1 MRATEA
7 FIVFLCAI
15 AAFGSR
21 AAFGSSRHLSHLHL
35 GAVSLSALVMLVAL
49 WFCKPSQNPLQN
61 IIRVAVATVSAAF
74 FSLAI
79 SFLGWAYAYSR
90 MTLFFFFAYSFFA
103 VSAFRV
109 YLAGNK
115 EGSG

>member
-7 FIVFLCAI
+7 LIVFACAI

-21 AAFGSSRHLSHLHL
+21 AAFGSPHPLSRIHLA
-35 GAVSLSALVMLVAL
+35 AVSLAALVMLAAL
-49 WFCKPSQNPLQN
+49 WVCKPSQSPLQN
-61 IIRVAVATVSAAF
+61 IVRVAIAVVSAAF
-74 FSLAI
+74 LSFAV

-90 MTLFFFFAYSFFA
+90 MTLFFFLTYSFFA

-109 YLAGNK
+109 YLAGKK
-115 EGSG
+115 EESC

>member
-7 FIVFLCAI
+7 FIVFVCAI

-21 AAFGSSRHLSHLHL
+21 AAFGSPHPLSRIHL
-35 GAVSLSALVMLVAL
+35 GAVSMAALIMLAAL
-49 WFCKPSQNPLQN
+49 WLCKPSQSPLQN
-61 IIRVAVATVSAAF
+61 ITRVAISTVSAAF
-74 FSLAI
+74 LSLAV
-79 SFLGWAYAYSR
+79 SFLGWAYAHSR

-109 YLAGNK
+109 YLAGSK
-115 EGSG
+115 EESR

>member
-7 FIVFLCAI
+7 LIVFACAI

-21 AAFGSSRHLSHLHL
+21 AAFGSTSHLSPIHLS
-35 GAVSLSALVMLVAL
+35 AVSFAALVTIVTL
-49 WFCKPSQNPLQN
+49 WVCKPSQSPLQN
-61 IIRVAVATVSAAF
+61 IVRVAIAVMSAAF
-74 FSLAI
+74 LSLAI

-90 MTLFFFFAYSFFA
+90 MTLFFFFTYSFFA

-109 YLAGNK
+109 YLAGRK
-115 EGSG
+115 EESR

>member
-7 FIVFLCAI
+7 FIVFVCAM

-21 AAFGSSRHLSHLHL
+21 AAFGSSRQLSHLHL
-35 GAVSLSALVMLVAL
+35 GAVSLSALIMLVAL

-61 IIRVAVATVSAAF
+61 ITRVAVATISAAF
-74 FSLAI
+74 LSLTV
-79 SFLGWAYAYSR
+79 SFLGWAYAHSR

-109 YLAGNK
+109 YLAGSK
-115 EGSG
+115 EESR